1 MISRTVK
8 VTACLCASLLSCAF
22 ACADSGNP
30 SVRATPGGVV
40 ILNLGSA
47 AATPAVFFEG
57 HRVLVR
63 KLGERWEAIV
73 GIPLAAAPGTQR
85 VEWRL
90 ASGATRHV
98 SFAVTRFRY
107 PIQNLKVPPS
117 QVELSKED
125 LARVEQEK
133 THIAEVLDVWS
144 PEGPAVLTLAA
155 PVPGERSKSFGS
167 RRYFNRQPRNA
178 HSGMDIA
185 ATTGTPVHAPLAGR
199 VADIGNYFFNGN
211 NILIDHG
218 QGLYTMYCH
227 LSRIEVTVGDHVERG
242 AVVGAVG
249 ATGRVTGPHL
259 HFGVMLNRAWVDP
272 ALFLPKP

>member
-1 MISRTVK
+1 MISRSLK
-8 VTACLCASLLSCAF
+8 VTASLAAWLLSCAF
-22 ACADSGNP
+22 AGADTGNP
-30 SVRATPGGVV
+30 TVRATPGGVV
-40 ILNLGSA
+40 ILNLASPA
-47 AATPAVFFEG
+47 ETPAVFFEG

-63 KLGERWEAIV
+63 KLGERWEAVV
-73 GIPLAAAPGTQR
+73 GIPLDTAPGTQR

-90 ASGATRHV
+90 ASGATRRV
-98 SFAVTRFRY
+98 SFAVTRFKY
-107 PIQNLKVPPS
+107 PIQNLKVPPA
-117 QVELSKED
+117 QVDLSKED
-125 LARVEQEK
+125 LERVEREK

-144 PEGPAVLTLAA
+144 PEGPALLTLAA

-167 RRYFNRQPRNA
+167 RRFFNRQPRNP

-185 ATTGTPVHAPLAGR
+185 ATIGTPVHAPLAGR
-199 VADIGNYFFNGN
+199 VADIGDYFFNGN

-227 LSRIEVTVGDHVERG
+227 LSRIEVAVGDRIERG
-242 AVVGAVG
+242 AVVGEVG

>member
-1 MISRTVK
+1 MISRSVK
-8 VTACLCASLLSCAF
+8 LSAGLLAALVSCAF
-22 ACADSGNP
+22 AGADAGNP
-30 SVRATPGGVV
+30 AARATPGGVV
-40 ILNLGSA
+40 ILKLGKA
-47 AATPAVFFEG
+47 AETPAVFFEG

-63 KLGERWEAIV
+63 QAGARWEAIV
-73 GIPLAAAPGTQR
+73 GIPLDAAPGTQR
-85 VEWRL
+85 VDWRL
-90 ASGATRHV
+90 ASGETRHI

-107 PIQNLKVPPS
+107 PIQNLKVPPR
-117 QVELSKED
+117 QVDLSKED

-144 PEGPAVLTLAA
+144 PEGPALLTLAA

-167 RRYFNRQPRNA
+167 RRFFNRQPRNP

-185 ATTGTPVHAPLAGR
+185 AAIGTPVHAPLAGR

-227 LSRIEVTVGDHVERG
+227 LSKIAVAVGDHVERG
-242 AVVGAVG
+242 AVLGEAG

-272 ALFLPKP
+272 ALFLPPP